1 MRPPLRFTLP
11 AALAAATFA
20 WAPGSAAETPDS
32 RIGIVPVVGG
42 GFAGLT
48 APQPLPG
55 VIVYTTLGAELFGQ
69 LRRWGL
75 FLRFDFLSTGNDA
88 GNTTSQSGWAA
99 YSADLGASYR
109 LFGDSDSISLFA
121 RGAFTYEHWIAQ
133 VDTVCQLLPFVPSSC
148 DTTGHAPEGFQGD
161 AIGVTVGARLE
172 LPLRKFFVA
181 FGANF
186 IPLVTV
192 NTSQD
197 TPTLNTAMQPGDT
210 FQFRLDLAL
219 GLRDTREEHRAH
231 HDSNEHKNSF

>member
-1 MRPPLRFTLP
+1 VRSPLRLTLP
-11 AALAAATFA
+11 AAFAVATLA
-20 WAPGSAAETPDS
+20 WALASAAETPDS
-32 RIGIVPVVGG
+32 RFGIVPVVGG

-55 VIVYTTLGAELFGQ
+55 VIVYTTLGAEVFGQ

-75 FLRFDFLSTGNDA
+75 FLRFDFLSTGNDD
-88 GNTTSQSGWAA
+88 GNATSQSGWSA

-148 DTTGHAPEGFQGD
+148 NTLGHLAEGFEGD

-172 LPLRKFFVA
+172 LPLRRFYVA

-186 IPLVTV
+186 VPLVTV
-192 NTSQD
+192 ATSQD
-197 TPTLNTAMQPGDT
+197 NPTLNTALQPGDT
-210 FQFRLDLAL
+210 FQFRLDIAV

-231 HDSNEHKNSF
+231 HDYNEHKNSF